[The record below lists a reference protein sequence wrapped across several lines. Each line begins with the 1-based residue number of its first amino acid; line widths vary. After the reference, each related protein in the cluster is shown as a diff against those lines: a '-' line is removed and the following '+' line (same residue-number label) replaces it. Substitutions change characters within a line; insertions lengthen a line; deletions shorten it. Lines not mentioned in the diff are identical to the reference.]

1 MSSLEVLINNYL
13 GNSTYFAIVMSLAYY
28 MLGIVLK
35 RKFKLAIFSPLIVA
49 SVLTIATIVIFHID
63 MEV

>member
-1 MSSLEVLINNYL
+1 MSSLEVMINNYL